1 MENGMET
8 LLKSLNDCID
18 RQLNLYRKLLD
29 LFLVERHAILSSKL
43 EELNAVVM
51 DKEGLLQKIRNEE
64 LKRRQVCDDIAER
77 LGMASGPLTITRL
90 SEQIDAPCA
99 AETIHRGK
107 QLQSLIDE
115 IQVESERNRSLCLQ
129 ALQFV
134 NGSIKLLTTLSHPN
148 QVYHAS
154 GRFQSEG
161 RIGRML
167 SGAV

>member
-1 MENGMET
+1 MET
-8 LLKSLNDCID
+8 LLNSLNDCID

-29 LFLVERHAILSSKL
+29 LFLLERHAILASDH
-43 EELNAVVM
+43 EELNTVVM
-51 DKEGLLQKIRNEE
+51 DKEGLLQKIRKEE
-64 LKRRQVCDDIAER
+64 LKRRQVCDDIADH
-77 LGMASGPLTITRL
+77 LGMASEPLTLTRL
-90 SEQIDAPCA
+90 SEQIDEPYAS
-99 AETIHRGK
+99 ETTRRGRR
-107 QLQSLIDE
+107 LQGLIDE

-129 ALQFV
+129 ALRFV

-154 GRFQSEG
+154 GRFQNEG

>member
-1 MENGMET
+1 MET
-8 LLKSLNDCID
+8 LLNSLNDCID
-18 RQLNLYRKLLD
+18 RQLDLYRKLLD
-29 LFLVERHAILSSKL
+29 LFLIERHAILASEL
-43 EELNAVVM
+43 EDLNAVVM
-51 DKEGLLQKIRNEE
+51 DKEGLLQKIRKEE
-64 LKRRQVCDDIAER
+64 HKRRQVCDDIAIQ
-77 LGMASGPLTITRL
+77 LGMASEPLTITRL
-90 SEQIDAPCA
+90 SEKIDEPHASD
-99 AETIHRGK
+99 TKRRGK
-107 QLQSLIDE
+107 QLQTLIDE

>member
-1 MENGMET
+1 MET
-8 LLKSLNDCID
+8 LLKSLNECID
-18 RQLNLYRKLLD
+18 RQLNLYRKLLN
-29 LFLVERHAILSSKL
+29 LFLTERHAILASEL

-51 DKEGLLQKIRNEE
+51 DKEGLLQKIRKEE
-64 LKRRQVCDDIAER
+64 LKRRQVCDAIADR
-77 LGMASGPLTITRL
+77 LGMTSEPLTITRL
-90 SEQIDAPCA
+90 SEKIDAPYVS
-99 AETIHRGK
+99 ETTRRGK
-107 QLQSLIDE
+107 QLQALIDE

-154 GRFQSEG
+154 GRFQREG

>member
-1 MENGMET
+1 MET

-29 LFLVERHAILSSKL
+29 LFLLERHAILASEL

-51 DKEGLLQKIRNEE
+51 DKEGLLQKIRKEE
-64 LKRRQVCDDIAER
+64 LRRRQVCDAIADR
-77 LGMASGPLTITRL
+77 LGMTSALLTITRL
-90 SEQIDAPCA
+90 CEQIDEPYASQTA
-99 AETIHRGK
+99 RRGK
-107 QLQSLIDE
+107 QLQALIDE

-148 QVYHAS
+148 QVYQAS

-167 SGAV
+167 SGAI

>member
-1 MENGMET
+1 MET

-51 DKEGLLQKIRNEE
+51 DKEGLLQKIRSEE

-77 LGMASGPLTITRL
+77 LGMASEPLTITRL
-90 SEQIDAPCA
+90 SEGIDAPYA
-99 AETIHRGK
+99 AETVHRGK
-107 QLQSLIDE
+107 QLQGLIDE

-134 NGSIKLLTTLSHPN
+134 NGSIKLLTTLSQPN

-154 GRFQSEG
+154 GRFQNEG

>member
-1 MENGMET
+1 MET

-29 LFLVERHAILSSKL
+29 LFLTERHAILASEL

-51 DKEGLLQKIRNEE
+51 DKEGLLQKIRKEE
-64 LKRRQVCDDIAER
+64 LKRQQVCDAIADR
-77 LGMASGPLTITRL
+77 LGMTSEPLTITRL
-90 SEQIDAPCA
+90 SEQIDAPYVS
-99 AETIHRGK
+99 ETTRRGK
-107 QLQSLIDE
+107 QLQALIDE

-154 GRFQSEG
+154 GRFQREG